1 MRRVIRNFAYLFV
14 GLLLG
19 SVAVYASAAT
29 EVVMVDYSP
38 DGRLMTVV
46 ALFFAAFLGFL
57 TGYRA

>member
-14 GLLLG
+14 GLFLG